1 MRISKSLAIRRLSLC
16 LFIGAELLIYLL
28 FMARDMSGNADT
40 TKLKYASV
48 LLCFVF
54 SLLWEKSNLKDNAI
68 VSAAFVFTLI
78 ADVFLLL
85 KNDKYEAGIISFLA
99 VHSLYLIR
107 LALIARN
114 FKSCDNSTEKVN
126 IKAFRFINI
135 VRVGVMI
142 LLPLVIYLFLNDYF
156 TATNI
161 LAGECYCML
170 ISNAALCFCFLKNK
184 KMRFF
189 GIALILFALCDFC
202 VGAFNIF
209 SHGFIYDFSSV
220 MMWGFYLPSQV
231 LICLSSVA
239 FYKKTTINNN
249 VKNIG

>member
-1 MRISKSLAIRRLSLC
+1 METRKSLPIRRLSLY
-16 LFIGAELLIYLL
+16 LFVGAELLIYLL
-28 FMARDMSGNADT
+28 FMAQDMLRNADT
-40 TKLKYASV
+40 SKLKYASV
-48 LLCFVF
+48 CLCFVF

-85 KNDKYEAGIISFLA
+85 KNDKYEAGIISFLV
-99 VHSLYLIR
+99 VHLLYLIR
-107 LALIARN
+107 LLLFARD
-114 FKSCDNSTEKVN
+114 FKVCDNASEKVN
-126 IKAFRFINI
+126 IKAFKLINI
-135 VRVGVMI
+135 VRIAVMV

-170 ISNAALCFCFLKNK
+170 VGNAALCFCFLKNK
-184 KMRFF
+184 KMRVF

-209 SHGFIYDFSSV
+209 SHGFIYEFSSV

-239 FYKKTTINNN
+239 L
-249 VKNIG
+249 